1 MFIWWSAFQ
10 GIRHG
15 DFTAD
20 IPVSLATAAAIAI
33 GQYSA
38 AAVVAVLLLIGGM
51 LENFVAAR
59 AGKALEALS
68 KLLPDRVTVR
78 KAGRDI
84 VVALEE
90 VAAGDLL
97 LIRSGERIA
106 VDGEVITG
114 TASVNQSAITGESL
128 PVEKQPGDTVF
139 AGTLNEVGTVEV
151 RATKVGQETTLGQI
165 RRMVEEAQEQ
175 KAPIERLLNRYAK
188 FYTPTAVVLGL
199 LLWWWSGD
207 MMRAITML
215 IVFCPCVMVLATPT
229 ALVASIGNAALRGS
243 LVKKGATIEALAK
256 IDTVIFDKTGTLT
269 VGQPKLTQ
277 VIPLNGLEEINI
289 LNLAAVA
296 EKFSEHPLGR
306 AIVQAAQARSL
317 SIPDPEEFEVMPGM
331 GVRAA
336 VNGSRLLLGRP
347 QLLVEQGLLSADNLQ
362 VTAGEQ
368 AAPGQTVVAVAI
380 GEEVT
385 GLLTLQDVLRPEAQA
400 AVSQLH
406 ALGIRTVLV
415 TGDNWATAN
424 QIAAELNISEVYAET
439 LPETKVKIVKRLQS
453 EGRKVAFVGDG
464 VNDGPA
470 LATADVGIAMGLAGT
485 DVAIETAEIAL
496 LADDLSRLPHL
507 LTLSRQAIRAIKQ
520 NLVFSLG
527 VLAGAVG
534 LTIPGILTPVT
545 GALLHELSSI
555 PVIANSAR
563 LIGCENRP
571 DSKRRKRNI
580 IRGKNMRMR
589 TTLIT
594 SIALVS
600 ALLGA
605 IACTPP
611 PIVTSLPSTVRRV
624 AVLPPYQL
632 GAAETRAATSSDLLG
647 LPARTIG
654 DVLAQQARARLA
666 AKGFEVIEPSVV
678 KLATE
683 DRVPTSPKM
692 AEQIMERRNLT
703 RRPCTSKYGAGSRR
717 RMRAG

>member
-1 MFIWWSAFQ
+1 MFVHAKDFCTTCARGVKGFTQHYRDFLLDPSTLFTLLSFLLLIIATVHNPKGLLSSGDPHQTSAPFYLAAALVGSMVIWWSPFH

-84 VVALEE
+84 VVVLEE
-90 VAAGDLL
+90 VMAGDLL

-165 RRMVEEAQEQ
+165 RRMVEEAQEK
-175 KAPIERLLNRYAK
+175 KAPIERMLNRYAK
-188 FYTPTAVVLGL
+188 FYTPTAVALGL

-277 VIPLNGLEEINI
+277 VIALNGLEEIDI

-347 QLLVEQGLLSADNLQ
+347 QLLVEQGLLSAEKLQ
-362 VTAGEQ
+362 FTAGEQ
-368 AAPGQTVVAVAI
+368 MLPGQTVVGVAI

-385 GLLTLQDVLRPEAQA
+385 GILTLQDVLRPEARA
-400 AVSQLH
+400 AVSQLD

-453 EGRKVAFVGDG
+453 EGRRVAFVGDG

-520 NLVFSLG
+520 NLVFSLA

-534 LTIPGILTPVT
+534 LTIPGILNPVT

-563 LIGCENRP
+563 LIG
-571 DSKRRKRNI
+571 S
-580 IRGKNMRMR
+580 RG
-589 TTLIT
+589 
-594 SIALVS
+594 
-600 ALLGA
+600 
-605 IACTPP
+605 
-611 PIVTSLPSTVRRV
+611 
-624 AVLPPYQL
+624 
-632 GAAETRAATSSDLLG
+632 RA
-647 LPARTIG
+647 
-654 DVLAQQARARLA
+654 
-666 AKGFEVIEPSVV
+666 
-678 KLATE
+678 
-683 DRVPTSPKM
+683 
-692 AEQIMERRNLT
+692 
-703 RRPCTSKYGAGSRR
+703 
-717 RMRAG
+717 

>member
-1 MFIWWSAFQ
+1 MVLQAKDVCTTCARGVKLFTRRYHNFLIDPSTLFTLASLLLLIIAGVHNPKGLLSSGDPGETGAPLYLAAALVGSVFIWWSAFQ
-10 GIRHG
+10 GIRQG

-59 AGKALEALS
+59 AGRALEALS

-78 KAGRDI
+78 KEGTDI
-84 VVALEE
+84 TVALEE
-90 VAAGDLL
+90 VTAGDLL

-128 PVEKQPGDTVF
+128 PVEKQPGHAVF

-165 RRMVEEAQEQ
+165 RRMVKEAQEK
-175 KAPIERLLNRYAK
+175 KAPIERMLNRYAK
-188 FYTPTAVVLGL
+188 FYTPTAIVLGL

-243 LVKKGATIEALAK
+243 LIKKGATIEALAK

-269 VGQPKLTQ
+269 VGQPKLTRI
-277 VIPLNGLEEINI
+277 IPLNGLEEVSI
-289 LNLAAVA
+289 LGLAAVA

-306 AIVQAAQARSL
+306 AIVQAAQARNL
-317 SIPDPEEFEVMPGM
+317 SVPDPAEFEVMPGL

-336 VNGSRLLLGRP
+336 VNGRRLLLGRP
-347 QLLVEQGLLSADNLQ
+347 QLLIEQGLRLAENLQ
-362 VTAGEQ
+362 VADGAQ
-368 AAPGQTVVAVAI
+368 ALAGQTVVGIAI
-380 GEEVT
+380 GDEVT
-385 GLLTLQDVLRPEAQA
+385 GTLSLEDVLRPEAQA
-400 AVSQLH
+400 AVSKLNS
-406 ALGIRTVLV
+406 LGIRTILV

-424 QIAAELNISEVYAET
+424 QIAAQLNIGEVYAET
-439 LPETKVKIVKRLQS
+439 LPQIKVEIVKRLQA
-453 EGRKVAFVGDG
+453 EGRTVAFVGDG

-470 LATADVGIAMGLAGT
+470 LATADVGIAMGIAGT

-496 LADDLSRLPHL
+496 LADDLAKLPHL
-507 LTLSRQAIRAIKQ
+507 LTLSRQAIRAIQQ

-534 LTIPGILTPVT
+534 LTIPGILNPVT

-563 LIGCENRP
+563 LIGLRER
-571 DSKRRKRNI
+571 
-580 IRGKNMRMR
+580 
-589 TTLIT
+589 
-594 SIALVS
+594 
-600 ALLGA
+600 
-605 IACTPP
+605 AC
-611 PIVTSLPSTVRRV
+611 
-624 AVLPPYQL
+624 
-632 GAAETRAATSSDLLG
+632 
-647 LPARTIG
+647 
-654 DVLAQQARARLA
+654 
-666 AKGFEVIEPSVV
+666 
-678 KLATE
+678 
-683 DRVPTSPKM
+683 
-692 AEQIMERRNLT
+692 
-703 RRPCTSKYGAGSRR
+703 
-717 RMRAG
+717 